1 MPNRLRLLNIGKKI
15 FLIGIFFLASAPFI
29 SVIFFLFCLV
39 ISFYIQFPKICKDKW
54 NYPLALAALIM
65 IIITLIHNIYY
76 IEIETE
82 IKEKLFSWSPTSSW
96 IGLANWLPL
105 FFSYM
110 GFQAFLSNKED
121 RKLCA
126 QYLVAGSIP
135 VLVTG
140 FGQYFFDWHGPLYI
154 FNKLIIWFQY
164 PLEDGQGLEGLFS
177 NQNYA
182 GCWLNIIWPFS
193 IAFFFDK
200 SLNIFKKSISISLI
214 ISLSVAIFLTSSRSA
229 WGGLLL
235 TLPFLLG
242 KNIFLLVIAAIILLC
257 VQINLNFHVPEL
269 TRKFTTFFPDN
280 LNLINEFNPANYENF
295 SETRIGIMSFATKM
309 ILEKPFLGWGAA
321 SFSYYN
327 FLETYIYTGHPH
339 NLFLELAYS
348 YGFLPSF
355 LVFFNIISLCFIS
368 LKIIYFK
375 TTTISF
381 KELFYEKGWWTSFI
395 VLFITQMID
404 IQYFD
409 IRISLAFWILLAGI
423 RSIIREN
430 NIQPKKL

>member
-1 MPNRLRLLNIGKKI
+1 MPNRLRLLNIGKKL

-39 ISFYIQFPKICKDKW
+39 ISFYIQFPKIYKDKW

-154 FNKLIIWFQY
+154 FNKLIIWFQ
-164 PLEDGQGLEGLFS
+164 
-177 NQNYA
+177 
-182 GCWLNIIWPFS
+182 
-193 IAFFFDK
+193 
-200 SLNIFKKSISISLI
+200 
-214 ISLSVAIFLTSSRSA
+214 
-229 WGGLLL
+229 
-235 TLPFLLG
+235 
-242 KNIFLLVIAAIILLC
+242 
-257 VQINLNFHVPEL
+257 
-269 TRKFTTFFPDN
+269 
-280 LNLINEFNPANYENF
+280 
-295 SETRIGIMSFATKM
+295 
-309 ILEKPFLGWGAA
+309 
-321 SFSYYN
+321 
-327 FLETYIYTGHPH
+327 
-339 NLFLELAYS
+339 
-348 YGFLPSF
+348 
-355 LVFFNIISLCFIS
+355 
-368 LKIIYFK
+368 
-375 TTTISF
+375 
-381 KELFYEKGWWTSFI
+381 
-395 VLFITQMID
+395 
-404 IQYFD
+404 
-409 IRISLAFWILLAGI
+409 
-423 RSIIREN
+423 
-430 NIQPKKL
+430 

>member
-1 MPNRLRLLNIGKKI
+1 MLNKLRYLSIGKTFFLTGI
-15 FLIGIFFLASAPFI
+15 FLLASAPFI
-29 SVIFFLFCLV
+29 SAIFLLLSIS
-39 ISFYIQFPKICKDKW
+39 ISFHIGFPEIYKDKW
-54 NYPLALAALIM
+54 NYPLALAGIIMLIVT
-65 IIITLIHNIYY
+65 IIHNFYY
-76 IEIETE
+76 INIETE
-82 IKEKLFSWSPTSSW
+82 IKEKILSWSPTSSW
-96 IGLANWLPL
+96 LGLANWIPL
-105 FFSYM
+105 FLSYM
-110 GFQAFLSNKED
+110 GLQAFLSNKKD

-126 QYLVAGSIP
+126 QYLVAGTIP

-140 FGQYFFDWHGPLYI
+140 FGQYFFEWNGPLHV

-164 PLEDGQGLEGLFS
+164 PLEEGQGLEGLFS

-182 GCWLNIIWPFS
+182 GCWLNIVWPFT

-200 SLNIFKKSISISLI
+200 SLNILKKSISISLI

-235 TLPFLLG
+235 TLPILLG
-242 KNIFLLVIAAIILLC
+242 KNVFLLVIAAIILLC
-257 VQINLNFHVPEL
+257 VQMNLNFHLPEL
-269 TRKFTTFFPDN
+269 TRKFTSFIPDN

-309 ILEKPFLGWGAA
+309 ILGNPFLGWGAA

-339 NLFLELAYS
+339 NLFLELAFS
-348 YGFLPSF
+348 YGFFPSF
-355 LVFFNIISLCFIS
+355 LVLINILSLCLIS
-368 LKIIYFK
+368 LKSIYFIK
-375 TTTISF
+375 TNIPL
-381 KELFYEKGWWTSFI
+381 KDLIYEKAWWTSFI
-395 VLFITQMID
+395 VLLITQMVD

-409 IRISLAFWILLAGI
+409 IRISLSFWILLAGI

-430 NIQPKKL
+430 NLQIKQP